1 MPTPQEFA
9 LAIAPSSPGKKPSV
23 AGSTPHDFAL
33 ARAASS
39 PGKKWP
45 SDGFVVADAR
55 PPPPKPTTGPP
66 QHKPVVP
73 LSLIEELRLL
83 DDKFKAREKELEA
96 QRELLNQDRD
106 RFEKA
111 VMTKEWSLQRER
123 HQLHADKEDF
133 SIVATKADSVA
144 AYQGAKI
151 SVVVSGGEPVHTT
164 LETLAKR
171 EPKGGLAAAAKA
183 LLANEPPGGESSAD
197 ARTTRQ
203 RPAEAR

>member
-123 HQLHADKEDF
+123 HQPRRVEERVDRGDELRPCRRPEEEGRLER
-133 SIVATKADSVA
+133 SRV
-144 AYQGAKI
+144 
-151 SVVVSGGEPVHTT
+151 GE
-164 LETLAKR
+164 
-171 EPKGGLAAAAKA
+171 
-183 LLANEPPGGESSAD
+183 
-197 ARTTRQ
+197 
-203 RPAEAR
+203 